1 MTRETFVI
9 LALMLIDVILLLIFD
24 FLNFVIGMEILSYI
38 IPGILV
44 LIGLSCFTKKGFEF
58 WTKKIKFNK

>member
-9 LALMLIDVILLLIFD
+9 LALMIIDVILLLTFD
-24 FLNFVIGMEILSYI
+24 FLNFVIGMEILSYT

-44 LIGLSCFTKKGFEF
+44 LIGFSCFTKKGFEF
-58 WTKKIKFNK
+58 WTKK